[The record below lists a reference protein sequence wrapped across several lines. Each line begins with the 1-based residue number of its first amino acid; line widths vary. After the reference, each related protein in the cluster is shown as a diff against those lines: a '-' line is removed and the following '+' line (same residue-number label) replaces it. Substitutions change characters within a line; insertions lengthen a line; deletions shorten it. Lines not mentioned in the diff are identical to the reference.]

1 MSCQLTDKTLLEKA
15 EEVFGDSGC
24 GTKSLID
31 ALNLVGAL
39 LVEIKI
45 LLEGGGGGPGS
56 DPRIN
61 DVTNDE
67 ALFNC
72 PDSSVRRVPLSD

>member
-15 EEVFGDSGC
+15 EDTFGPNGC
-24 GTKSLID
+24 GERSIIH
-31 ALNLVGAL
+31 ALNLIGAL
-39 LVEIKI
+39 LVEIKTS
-45 LLEGGGGGPGS
+45 LDGGIVGGN

-72 PDSSVRRVPLSD
+72 PDASVRRVPLSD